1 MNNNDMILIIICIMV
16 LSWLITCTI
25 IVYFITKKFS
35 TRVIDKKEND
45 KVELDR
51 VKILLED
58 NAVDRID
65 EVLDT
70 YITNA
75 ANIYQVMEIAKSQK
89 EFLTNDDIERM
100 ISYIS
105 TMVLKNMTPESVSL
119 LSITHV
125 INSQKDLLD
134 LISLR
139 TKLYVLN
146 FSIGFNAMKE

>member
-1 MNNNDMILIIICIMV
+1 MILGV
-16 LSWLITCTI
+16 
-25 IVYFITKKFS
+25 
-35 TRVIDKKEND
+35 
-45 KVELDR
+45 
-51 VKILLED
+51 
-58 NAVDRID
+58 
-65 EVLDT
+65 
-70 YITNA
+70 
-75 ANIYQVMEIAKSQK
+75 KSQK

-134 LISLR
+134 LINLR